1 MSLVIGNEYDQDR
14 TYENGQQYADDEKL
28 LVRFETRAVKHEQ
41 KSREAGRPVFYDH
54 DYIQIIIPGSREVSS
69 FPMDE
74 QYERRFR
81 KRYAEWKA
89 SENGQIKIDGTLL
102 SELTWMTKSQI
113 AELNYSNVFTV
124 EQLANIPDVLA
135 RSFMG
140 AQQLKDRA
148 KRYLEAAA
156 GEAPLLKMQAELEQR
171 DQKIAALTD
180 QLDKMSAAIEDLK
193 KKR

>member
-74 QYERRFR
+74 QYEKRFR
-81 KRYAEWKA
+81 KRYNEWKA
-89 SENGQIKIDGTLL
+89 SETGQIKIDGTLL
-102 SELTWMTKSQI
+102 SELTWMSKSQI

-180 QLDKMSAAIEDLK
+180 QLEKMSAAIEDLK